1 MKLVLKLGGFI
12 FPADLDSRKIRLY
25 ADLIKKLRKQ
35 GHRVVLVAGG
45 GETARRYIEAARTL
59 GASESVCDQLGI
71 YVTRLNAR
79 LLIEALQEEAYP
91 EVPENVEELRRFFT
105 SGKVVAMG
113 GLQPGH
119 STNAVAVVAAETIH
133 AEALVNLTD
142 VEGVYTQ
149 DPTKHPRA
157 KKLDQISTRELL
169 RIVLKGGVGAG
180 QYELVDPL
188 AVKMIGRSRIP
199 TWIVSGE
206 EPSNVERVLRGEK
219 VGTRIMP

>member
-12 FPADLDSRKIRLY
+12 FPADLDSRKIELY
-25 ADLIKKLRKQ
+25 AELIKKLRKQ
-35 GHRVVLVAGG
+35 GYRMIVVAGG
-45 GETARRYIEAARTL
+45 GETARRYIEAARKL

-71 YVTRLNAR
+71 YVSRLNAR
-79 LLIEALQEEAYP
+79 LLIEALEEEAYP

-105 SGKVVAMG
+105 LGKVVAMG

-119 STNAVAVVAAETIH
+119 STNAVAVVAAETVH
-133 AEALVNLTD
+133 ADALVNVTD
-142 VEGVYTQ
+142 VEGVYTH
-149 DPTKHPRA
+149 DPAKHPKA
-157 KKLDQISTRELL
+157 KKIDQISTRELL

-199 TWIVSGE
+199 TWVVSGK

-219 VGTRIMP
+219 VGTKIIP

>member
-1 MKLVLKLGGFI
+1 LKLVLKLGGFI
-12 FPADLDSRKIRLY
+12 FPADLNSTKIKVY
-25 ADLIKKLRKQ
+25 AELIRKLRKR
-35 GHRVVLVAGG
+35 GRGIIVVAGG
-45 GETARRYIEAARTL
+45 GENARRYIEAARAL

-91 EVPENVEELRRFFT
+91 EVPENVEELRRFFA

-119 STNAVAVVAAETIH
+119 STNAVAVVAAETVH
-133 AEALVNLTD
+133 ADALINITN

-149 DPTKHPRA
+149 DPMKYPKAR
-157 KKLDQISTRELL
+157 KLDLISTRELL
-169 RIVLKGGVGAG
+169 RMVLKGGIGAG
-180 QYELVDPL
+180 EYELLDPL
-188 AVKMIGRSRIP
+188 AVRMINRSRIP
-199 TWIVSGE
+199 TWIVSGK

-219 VGTRIMP
+219 VGTKIVP